1 MLKRRPGRPNLLNV
15 DGKHIIPDEK
25 TVIGAVEELKLSS
38 PDERDELLT
47 DLLCHVYGTL
57 ASQNG

>member
-1 MLKRRPGRPNLLNV
+1 M
-15 DGKHIIPDEK
+15 DGKRIIPDEK
-25 TVIGAVEELKLSS
+25 TVAGVVEELETSS
-38 PDERDELLT
+38 PDERDDLLT

>member
-1 MLKRRPGRPNLLNV
+1 MLRGM
-15 DGKHIIPDEK
+15 DGKRTTPDEN
-25 TVIGAVEELKLSS
+25 TVVAAVDEIDVSS
-38 PDERDELLT
+38 AEERDELLT

>member
-1 MLKRRPGRPNLLNV
+1 VEPTAS
-15 DGKHIIPDEK
+15 PDPQ
-25 TVIGAVEELKLSS
+25 TALVAVEEVRGSS

>member
-1 MLKRRPGRPNLLNV
+1 MERKAT
-15 DGKHIIPDEK
+15 PDPK
-25 TVIGAVEELKLSS
+25 TVAGAVQEVRTAS
-38 PDERDELLT
+38 PQERDDLLT

>member
-1 MLKRRPGRPNLLNV
+1 M
-15 DGKHIIPDEK
+15 DGKRTTPDEK
-25 TVIGAVEELKLSS
+25 TVAGAIEDVEVSS
-38 PDERDELLT
+38 AQERDELLT

>member
-1 MLKRRPGRPNLLNV
+1 M
-15 DGKHIIPDEK
+15 DGKRIIPDEK
-25 TVIGAVEELKLSS
+25 TVLGAVEEVKLSS

-57 ASQNG
+57 VSQNG